1 MRKAF
6 IDTLCN
12 LAQNDKRIWL
22 LTGDLGFSFL
32 EQFAA
37 KFPQRFVNIGVAEQ
51 NMAGIAAGLALSGNT
66 VFMYSI
72 ANFPV
77 FRCLEQIRNDIC
89 YHNANVKIVSVGA
102 GMAYG
107 SAGYTHHGIEDIG
120 VMRLM
125 PNITVVSP
133 ADPIETKL
141 AVTAIAQH
149 PGPCYLRLGKSNEP
163 ILHQVQLHFELSK
176 AIIVTEGSDITL
188 IANGSILKVAI
199 EAAEQLKAQGY
210 QAEIISVPVVKPFD
224 TETILKS
231 VHKTKR
237 VITIEEH
244 GVGGLATAVA
254 ETIAGIKC
262 RFSPILIKQGPA
274 TVAADQQK
282 LREMHGLNIDSLLKT
297 AKEML

>member
-1 MRKAF
+1 MRKVF

-12 LAQNDKRIWL
+12 LAQKDKRIWL
-22 LTGDLGFSFL
+22 LTADLGFSFL
-32 EQFAA
+32 EKFAE
-37 KFPQRFVNIGVAEQ
+37 KYPDRFVNIGVAEQ
-51 NMAGIAAGLALSGNT
+51 NMAGVAAGLALSGNI

-120 VMRLM
+120 VMRLL
-125 PNITVVSP
+125 PNMTVVSP
-133 ADPIETKL
+133 ADPIETKF
-141 AVTAIAQH
+141 ATIAIAQH

-163 ILHQVQLHFELSK
+163 VLHQGLPHFELSK

-188 IANGSILKVAI
+188 IASGTILKTAI
-199 EAAEQLKAQGY
+199 EAAEQLKIQGY
-210 QAEIISVPVVKPFD
+210 QAEIISVPVIKPFD
-224 TETILKS
+224 AETILKS
-231 VHKTKR
+231 AHKTGR

-244 GVGGLATAVA
+244 GLGGLATVVA
-254 ETIAGIKC
+254 ETIVGMKC
-262 RFSPILIKQGPA
+262 RFSPILIEQCPI
-274 TVAADQQK
+274 TVAAGQQK
-282 LREMHGLNIDSLLKT
+282 LREMHGLNVDSLLKT
-297 AKEML
+297 TKAML